1 MARKNKQPPYDW
13 RAFDAANIAKA
24 LATCHK
30 WWRASWNPP
39 ALHAGHERRTRGI
52 ID

>member
-1 MARKNKQPPYDW
+1 MDSWNMAE
-13 RAFDAANIAKA
+13 FAKA
-24 LATCHK
+24 LGAAHY

-39 ALHAGHERRTRGI
+39 ARNEAHERRTRGI